1 MVILLLS
8 LMYLRLITLAPGLV
22 CIMLIFLSLGW
33 GIETCLQVRH
43 SRPWSCLLHKNVS
56 VWHFR
61 LLAYNCECGV
71 ILAGYI
77 VPVLPREN
85 EDEFVSEKPNVLYC
99 KGVSKQ
105 LTSSSLVS
113 WL

>member
-1 MVILLLS
+1 M
-8 LMYLRLITLAPGLV
+8 
-22 CIMLIFLSLGW
+22 FLSLGW

-61 LLAYNCECGV
+61 LVKANNWECGV
-71 ILAGYI
+71 IFAGYI